1 MDPESR
7 EIIVGLQQL
16 IDRWCGQRR
25 IIPLVRLL
33 PAYIAFDDRP
43 HAWIALCEALKD
55 TLSLGPS
62 TFNEAEWKKIKELI
76 VATQERVRAPAVTA

>member
-7 EIIVGLQQL
+7 EIIIGLQQL

-55 TLSLGPS
+55 TQSLGPS
-62 TFNEAEWKKIKELI
+62 AFNEAEWKKIKELI
-76 VATQERVRAPAVTA
+76 GATQKRVRAPAVTA